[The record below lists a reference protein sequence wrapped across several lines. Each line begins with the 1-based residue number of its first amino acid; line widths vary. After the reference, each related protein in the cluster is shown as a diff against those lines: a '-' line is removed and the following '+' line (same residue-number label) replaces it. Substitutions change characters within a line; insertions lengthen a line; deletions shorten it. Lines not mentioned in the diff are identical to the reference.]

1 LDKKDNCALLIIDMI
16 NNFKFKH
23 GEVLADEAKQVSEN
37 IFSLKKKMQKKKR
50 PIIYINDHYKLWQAD
65 FQKISEKCTNEL
77 SRPIIEQL
85 YPDDTDFFL
94 IKPMHSAFYGTAL
107 NMLLDNL
114 EVQHLILTGIAGN
127 ICVLFSANDAYM
139 RGYKLS
145 VPSDCIASN
154 DKHDNEYAL
163 RMMKNVLQADI
174 GDSRQIKI

>member
-1 LDKKDNCALLIIDMI
+1 MEKKDSCALLIIDMI

-23 GEVLADEAKQVSEN
+23 GEVLAEQANQVSEQ
-37 IFSLKKKMQKKKR
+37 ILELKKKMQQKNY

-65 FQKISEKCTNEL
+65 FQKISEKCTNDL
-77 SRPIIEQL
+77 SRPIIEKL
-85 YPDDTDFFL
+85 YPDETDFFL

-114 EVQHLILTGIAGN
+114 YIKHLILKGIAGN
-127 ICVLFSANDAYM
+127 ICVLFSANDAFM

-154 DKHDNEYAL
+154 DKEDNEYAL
-163 RMMKNVLQADI
+163 RMMENVLKADT
-174 GDSRQIKI
+174 SNSSTLKI

>member
-1 LDKKDNCALLIIDMI
+1 MDKKENCALLIIDMI

-23 GEVLADEAKQVSEN
+23 GEVLASEAKQVSEN
-37 IFSLKKKMQKKKR
+37 IFSLKKKMQAKKY

-65 FQKISEKCTNEL
+65 FQKISEKCTNAL

-114 EVQHLILTGIAGN
+114 EVKHLILTGIAGN

-154 DKHDNEYAL
+154 DKQDNEYAL

-174 GDSRQIKI
+174 DDSLQIKI